1 MEEKK
6 KSQFILYIG
15 IKGAGDMFTNEVIC
29 GELIR
34 SNLSI
39 EYEGKDYKDTRVHVW
54 QVDPAFVNRL
64 YASRNSCR
72 LEFIVFSELNHSFQ
86 QFCLLEPLVKKKAKQ
101 NGILRRQM
109 KKIKERG
116 KGSC

>member
-1 MEEKK
+1 MKSEKNL
-6 KSQFILYIG
+6 FILYVG

-39 EYEGKDYKDTRVHVW
+39 EYEGKDYKGNRVHVW
-54 QVDPAFVNRL
+54 QVDPAFVSRL

-72 LEFIVFSELNHSFQ
+72 LEFIVFSELNHIFQ
-86 QFCLLEPLVKKKAKQ
+86 QFRLLDPLVKKKAKQ
-101 NGILRRQM
+101 NRILRKQL

-116 KGSC
+116 KRAC